1 MIMVC
6 MAGLLMGSRTADAQ
20 EYGQRKGYE
29 AEKLSVKERIAFRT
43 NMVDW
48 VLTTPNFGV
57 QYDVTPW
64 DYNKWTIGANVKWN
78 PGAHQTFT
86 PQADYSITD
95 VRLEARRYFRQTK
108 IRKRMPKRRKAFYW
122 GLYAGY
128 TGYTVFLKNGY
139 TGEHLSMGGTAGCE
153 IQLYRMR
160 NGALDLDLGMN
171 AGWMYGKYRKRT
183 GDGNGGFAFTEEKD
197 WHITP
202 FPVISEVRVALVY
215 RFKLVNE
222 KYNKSKR

>member
-1 MIMVC
+1 
-6 MAGLLMGSRTADAQ
+6 
-20 EYGQRKGYE
+20 
-29 AEKLSVKERIAFRT
+29 
-43 NMVDW
+43 
-48 VLTTPNFGV
+48 
-57 QYDVTPW
+57 
-64 DYNKWTIGANVKWN
+64 
-78 PGAHQTFT
+78 
-86 PQADYSITD
+86 
-95 VRLEARRYFRQTK
+95 
-108 IRKRMPKRRKAFYW
+108 
-122 GLYAGY
+122 
-128 TGYTVFLKNGY
+128 
-139 TGEHLSMGGTAGCE
+139 MGGTAGCE

-215 RFKLVNE
+215 RFKPVNE